1 MTTTLAPPPPAAPR
15 PPTAPAPGAPPG
27 RTVRRPEGLWVT
39 ELLLL
44 AVTLVAV
51 AGFARLFA
59 DRPVVLPLL
68 VAAVGAH
75 LAGAASRR
83 LGWGAGRTVA
93 LSVGAFVLQVSVVLY
108 PHTSAYG
115 LPTPATLDAVGHD
128 LSRAWELFGEVRA
141 PAPRSRGFLVASSL
155 TLWVAVGLADWAAFR
170 LRTVAEAVL
179 PAAAVFVFT
188 TLLGRG
194 GGGVALTA
202 LLVAAV
208 LAFAAAQRG
217 SRSGRDDAWVG
228 GRARAG
234 TVALARSGALV
245 ALAVALVSGLL
256 GPHLPTAGDEAL
268 VDWRGEDGPD
278 GRTTVSPLVDIRSRL
293 VEQGN
298 HTVFTVRAP
307 QGHYW
312 RMTSLPQFDGQV
324 WSSSERFG
332 EADGGLPSE
341 PPEATTET
349 VRQEFTIRR
358 LGSIWA
364 PAATTPTR
372 LVESSTDLRWNGEL
386 ATLIVPRDTPTIDGV
401 TYTVESAVPSFTPDD
416 LDRPQPEDLPDDVAE
431 ATRLPPDLPAVVAE
445 TAAAIVAD
453 AGDTPYARAL
463 ALQDWFRSE
472 FTYDLDGVGAGHG
485 GTAIEA
491 FLAARRGY
499 CEQFAGTFAAM
510 ARTLGLPSR
519 VAVGFTMGDP
529 RADGTGFTVRGRN
542 AHAWPE
548 VWIAEAGWVP
558 FEPTPGRGIP
568 GAEQYTG
575 VPAQQS
581 GEEAV
586 PAPTTAPAAT
596 EPAPTTAPA
605 NGPATVPPG
614 EREGAETVGATP
626 AGDDGTPLWL
636 VVPPLVLLAGLV
648 LLGLDAAVI
657 AAVRARR
664 GRGHGADGTVAG
676 RVRAAWA
683 RALDALRLVGIT
695 PVPAET
701 AREFARRASGDLGEA
716 GPALTR
722 LAGMVTAT
730 TWAPASARA
739 PGDLTGQADA
749 LAHAIARQVHDTAGW
764 TPRLRAALDPRTLKS
779 P

>member
-1 MTTTLAPPPPAAPR
+1 
-15 PPTAPAPGAPPG
+15 
-27 RTVRRPEGLWVT
+27 
-39 ELLLL
+39 
-44 AVTLVAV
+44 
-51 AGFARLFA
+51 
-59 DRPVVLPLL
+59 
-68 VAAVGAH
+68 
-75 LAGAASRR
+75 
-83 LGWGAGRTVA
+83 
-93 LSVGAFVLQVSVVLY
+93 VSVVLY

-141 PAPRSRGFLVASSL
+141 PAPRSRGFLLASSL

-179 PAAAVFVFT
+179 PAASVFVFT

-194 GGGVALTA
+194 RGGVALTA
-202 LLVAAV
+202 LLVATV
-208 LAFAAAQRG
+208 LAFAAAQRAR
-217 SRSGRDDAWVG
+217 RSVRDDAWVG

-234 TVALARSGALV
+234 TVALARTGAVV
-245 ALAVALVSGLL
+245 ALAVAVVSGVL
-256 GPHLPTAGDEAL
+256 GPRLPTAGDEAL
-268 VDWRGEDGPD
+268 VDWRGDDGPD

-307 QGHYW
+307 RGAYW

-332 EADGGLPSE
+332 AADGGLPSE
-341 PPEATTET
+341 PPAATTET

-401 TYTVESAVPSFTPDD
+401 TYTVESAVPAFTPDD
-416 LDRPQPEDLPDDVAE
+416 LARPQPEDLPDDVAE
-431 ATRLPPDLPAVVAE
+431 ATQLPPDLPEVVAE
-445 TAAAIVAD
+445 TAAAVVAG
-453 AGDTPYARAL
+453 AADTPYDQAV
-463 ALQDWFRSE
+463 ALQDWFRSD
-472 FTYDLDGVGAGHG
+472 FTYDLEGVGAGHS

-491 FLAARRGY
+491 FLAERRGY

-510 ARTLGLPSR
+510 ARSLGLPSR

-575 VPAQQS
+575 VAAQQT

-586 PAPTTAPAAT
+586 ATPTTGPAAT
-596 EPAPTTAPA
+596 APSPTTGPA
-605 NGPATVPPG
+605 SGPATVPPG
-614 EREGAETVGATP
+614 EREGAETVGPVDT
-626 AGDDGTPLWL
+626 GDEGTSPWL
-636 VVPPLVLLAGLV
+636 VVPPLVLVAGLV
-648 LLGLDAAVI
+648 LVGLDAALI

-664 GRGHGADGTVAG
+664 ARDRGSDDTVAG
-676 RVRAAWA
+676 RVRAAWT
-683 RALDALRLVGIT
+683 RTLDALRLVGIV
-695 PVPAET
+695 PAPAET
-701 AREFARRASGDLGEA
+701 AREFARRASGEVGEA

-730 TWAPASARA
+730 TWAPASARG
-739 PGDLTGQADA
+739 PGDLTAEADD
-749 LAHAIARQVHDTAGW
+749 LAHRITRQVRDTAGW
-764 TPRLRAALDPRTLKS
+764 PPRLRAALDPRSLRS